1 MNAAVEPRRL
11 RLVAGTVEHRW
22 RIAALIG
29 FVLMALLGTYAVLFL
44 GPGADVNQMTTVSRA
59 AKAIHAGTVITADE
73 LATAQLRTQDASVL
87 ATLLLYSNRNQVIGQ
102 VADQDVAAGDLIP
115 ADIVSS
121 QTTGEF
127 WRLHVPV
134 RTMPSGL
141 APGDHVAL
149 IVNETATNG
158 QPLEVVFMQD
168 VRVVAVG
175 DGAVDLWIPA
185 KLVPQVQWFADH
197 GGIVIASMQPGSA
210 QDQIPPG
217 GGR

>member
-11 RLVAGTVEHRW
+11 RVIAGTVERRW
-22 RIAALIG
+22 RVAALIG
-29 FVLMALLGTYAVLFL
+29 FALMVLLGTYALLAL
-44 GPGADVNQMTTVSRA
+44 GPGADVNQMSTVTRA
-59 AKAIHAGTVITADE
+59 AMPIHAGTVITADE
-73 LATAQLRTQDASVL
+73 LTTAKLRTTDASLL

-102 VADQDVAAGDLIP
+102 IADQDVAAGDLIP

-121 QTTGEF
+121 QTTASF
-127 WRLHVPV
+127 WRLHVAV
-134 RTMPSGL
+134 RGMPTGL
-141 APGDHVAL
+141 AAGDHVAL
-149 IVNETATNG
+149 LVGETATNG
-158 QPLEVVFMQD
+158 QQVEVVFMQD

-185 KLVPQVQWFADH
+185 KLLPQVQLFADH
-197 GGIVIASMQPGSA
+197 GGIVLAAMQPGSS